1 MKFVETVKQHAKA
14 VLPSVVEWR
23 QHLHKYPELSG
34 HEKETSQY
42 IQDVLTV
49 LGIPF
54 KNDVFGYAVIAEIQ
68 GAKPGKTIAL
78 RADMDALPVIELTG
92 LPFKSQ
98 NEGVMHACGHDSHMA
113 ICLGAGAI
121 LNAMKEELCGTVKL
135 VFQPAEEEALI
146 NGAKN
151 ILASGVLDDVDEIYG
166 LHVWP
171 EIPVGQVGFKKSALM
186 ASSDRFFVKIEGK
199 STHGAEPHNGID
211 AIVAAANWIVNVE
224 SIIARETNPMDNVV
238 CTIGTFHSGVR
249 YNVGAAE
256 ALLEGTCRT
265 FDPVKRDYME
275 RRLGETLK
283 ALDMMFG
290 TTSTIDYRRGHGATI
305 NDEEAVA
312 FIHSVGEAYLG
323 EEACV
328 VPKHPSMC
336 AEDFS
341 YFLEAKK
348 GAFLWLGT
356 GFEGNPA
363 LHNASFTIDESIL
376 ETGITLMSGA
386 VAELLSE

>member
-1 MKFVETVKQHAKA
+1 MKFESIVKDATKTY
-14 VLPSVVEWR
+14 LPSIIDWR
-23 QHLHKYPELSG
+23 RHIHENPEISG
-34 HEKETSQY
+34 EEKETSAY
-42 IQDVLTV
+42 IQSILKK

-54 KNDVFGYAVIAEIQ
+54 KNDVFQHAVIGEIK

-78 RADMDALPVIELTG
+78 RADMDALPVTELTN
-92 LPFKSQ
+92 LPFKSKH
-98 NEGVMHACGHDSHMA
+98 EGVMHACGHDSHMA
-113 ICLGAGAI
+113 ICLGAAAV
-121 LNAMKEELCGTVKL
+121 LNSMKDQLCGTVKL

-146 NGAKN
+146 NGAKH
-151 ILASGVLDDVDEIYG
+151 IIESGVLDDVDEIYG

-171 EIPVGQVGFKKSALM
+171 ELPVGQVGFKKGPLM
-186 ASSDRFFVKIEGK
+186 AASDHFYVKIEGK

-211 AIVAAANWIVNVE
+211 AIMAAANWIVNVE

-265 FDPVKRDYME
+265 FDPAKRDYME
-275 RRLGETLK
+275 RRLGESLK

-290 TTSTIDYRRGHGATI
+290 TKSTLDYKRGHSATI
-305 NDEEAVA
+305 NDSEA
-312 FIHSVGEAYLG
+312 IDYIQSVGEAYLG
-323 EEACV
+323 KEACV
-328 VPKHPSMC
+328 NPPYPSMC

-341 YFLEAKK
+341 YYLEVKK

-356 GFEGNPA
+356 GFDGNPA
-363 LHNASFTIDESIL
+363 LHNAKFTIDESIL
-376 ETGITLMSGA
+376 ETGVTLMSGA
-386 VAELLSE
+386 VAELLAE